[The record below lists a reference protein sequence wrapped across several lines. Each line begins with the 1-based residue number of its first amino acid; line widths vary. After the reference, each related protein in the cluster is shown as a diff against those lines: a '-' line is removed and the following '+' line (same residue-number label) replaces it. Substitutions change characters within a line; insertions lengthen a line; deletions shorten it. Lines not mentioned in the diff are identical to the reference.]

1 MVLHLGLIYIFS
13 VSYLRILFIGTMDF
27 SFGLSFPLSNVL
39 DMCTYMWVLLDMQLL
54 ESATQIDCFGSK
66 ARRPRMHLF
75 LSR

>member
-1 MVLHLGLIYIFS
+1 MVLHLGLIYIFFCF
-13 VSYLRILFIGTMDF
+13 LFADFFIGTMDF